1 MKMSRLKLPSF
12 PTRGGNTIFTKFL
25 KLESEKQK
33 RILNAAMKEFAQK
46 GYKNAS
52 TEVIVKEA
60 DISKGALFYYFKN
73 KKELFLYL
81 YDYALEVVKNEILT
95 KFDTKERDIF
105 ARRRQALVLKTEV
118 LNKHPEIYDFLGAAY
133 IEEASEVKSEL
144 DVRNRGAMAAG
155 KAKLYEGI
163 DTSMFKEGIDI
174 EKAIEIISWTIEGIT
189 NKEMQRIKNL
199 PMQEVNFT
207 ELLEEVDEYLEIL
220 KESFY
225 K

>member
-1 MKMSRLKLPSF
+1 
-12 PTRGGNTIFTKFL
+12 
-25 KLESEKQK
+25 
-33 RILNAAMKEFAQK
+33 MKEFAQK

-52 TEVIVKEA
+52 TEIIVKEA

-95 KFDTKERDIF
+95 KFDTNERDIF

-133 IEEASEVKSEL
+133 IEEAGEVKSEL
-144 DVRNRGAMAAG
+144 ESRNKGAMTAG
-155 KAKLYEGI
+155 KAKLYEDI
-163 DTSMFKEGIDI
+163 DTSKFKEGIDI
-174 EKAIEIISWTIEGIT
+174 EKAIEIISWTLEGIT
-189 NKEMQRIKNL
+189 NKEMQTIKNL

-207 ELLEEVDEYLEIL
+207 ELLQEVDSYLEIL
-220 KESFY
+220 KKSFY